1 LIIAASA
8 RTIPAM
14 ARSSWD
20 NTIAVVLVLALAWA
34 GPVRAEPIA
43 VALPAGRY
51 LALVPP
57 GLQGTPNLPAMMLL
71 HGAWSSPEAFA
82 EDAGIVDAFAAD
94 GVVLLLPA
102 GIEGSWAARNAPRA
116 ASRDEIL
123 FLDAVRADAIAR
135 FALDPKRLRVGGFS
149 VGASMAFDY
158 ACRPGVPVQAVLTIA
173 GVVWQPMPPSCAVPP
188 LPWMHVHGTAD
199 PTWPLAGRTIRGSF
213 HQGAVDAALA
223 MLAASFACQAPR
235 RAASPDDLECE
246 DFPGCR
252 QGSRLRSCRH
262 PGGHDLEPA
271 WFRAFHAW
279 VEAISTGQDRR

>member
-1 LIIAASA
+1 
-8 RTIPAM
+8 M
-14 ARSSWD
+14 ARRFSAG
-20 NTIAVVLVLALAWA
+20 TLAIVLMLALAWA
-34 GPVRAEPIA
+34 APARADPIA
-43 VALPAGRY
+43 VTLPAGRY

-57 GLQGTPNLPAMMLL
+57 GLQGTANLPAMMFL

-82 EDAGIVDAFAAD
+82 EDAGIVDTLAAD

-102 GIEGSWAARNAPRA
+102 GIEGSWAARNAPRP

-135 FALDPKRLRVGGFS
+135 FALDPTRLRVGGFS

-158 ACRPGVPVQAVLTIA
+158 ACRPGVQVQAVLTIA
-173 GVVWQPMPPSCAVPP
+173 GVAWQPMPSGCAAPPVPW
-188 LPWMHVHGTAD
+188 LHIHGTAD

-213 HQGAVDAALA
+213 RQGEVDAALA

-246 DFPGCR
+246 DFSGCR
-252 QGSRLRSCRH
+252 LGARLRSCRH
-262 PGGHDLEPA
+262 QGGHDLEPA

-279 VEAISTGQDRR
+279 VEGISSGRDRR

>member
-1 LIIAASA
+1 
-8 RTIPAM
+8 M
-14 ARSSWD
+14 ARRFSGG
-20 NTIAVVLVLALAWA
+20 TLAIVLMLALAWA
-34 GPVRAEPIA
+34 APARADPIA
-43 VALPAGRY
+43 VTLPAGRY
-51 LALVPP
+51 LALIPP
-57 GLQGTPNLPAMMLL
+57 GLQGTPGLPAMMFL

-82 EDAGIVDAFAAD
+82 EDAGIVDALAAD

-102 GIEGSWAARNAPRA
+102 GIEGSWAARGAPRA
-116 ASRDEIL
+116 ATRDEAA

-135 FALDPKRLRVGGFS
+135 FALDPARLRVGGFS

-158 ACRPGVPVQAVLTIA
+158 ACRPGVQVQAVLTIA
-173 GVVWQPMPPSCAVPP
+173 GVAWQPMPATCAAPP
-188 LPWMHVHGTAD
+188 LPWMHIHGTAD

-213 HQGAVDAALA
+213 RQGEVDAALA

-252 QGSRLRSCRH
+252 PGARLRSCRH
-262 PGGHDLEPA
+262 QGGHDLEPA

-279 VEAISTGQDRR
+279 VEGISSGRDRR